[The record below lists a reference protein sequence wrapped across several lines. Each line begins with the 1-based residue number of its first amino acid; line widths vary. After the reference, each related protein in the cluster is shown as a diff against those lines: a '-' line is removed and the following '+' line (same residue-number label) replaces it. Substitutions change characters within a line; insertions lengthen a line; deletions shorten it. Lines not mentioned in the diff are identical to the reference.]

1 MNTPALQPPRSLWP
15 YAIMIWMALFAAGI
29 FSFIVV
35 AQRNHVDLVGP
46 DYYDQEIKFQQQIDR
61 VANTRTVQR
70 EVSIRYAAGE
80 IDIALPAE
88 HVRRNLAGTVQL
100 YRPSD
105 ASLDQNVPLA
115 VGETGGQKI
124 DAKTLRPGLWKVRV
138 TWKVGAEE
146 YYFAQSIII
155 GA

>member
-15 YAIMIWMALFAAGI
+15 YAIMIWMALFATGI

-61 VANTRTVQR
+61 VANTRSVKR
-70 EVSIRYAAGE
+70 EISIRYNAGE
-80 IDIALPAE
+80 IDIALPPE
-88 HVRRNLAGTVQL
+88 HARQSPTGSIQL

-105 ASLDQNVPLA
+105 ASLDQQVTLA
-115 VGETGGQKI
+115 VGKNGDQKI
-124 DAKTLRPGLWKVRV
+124 DATKLRPGLWKVRI
-138 TWKVGAEE
+138 TWKVGPEE
-146 YYFAQSIII
+146 YFFDQSLVV